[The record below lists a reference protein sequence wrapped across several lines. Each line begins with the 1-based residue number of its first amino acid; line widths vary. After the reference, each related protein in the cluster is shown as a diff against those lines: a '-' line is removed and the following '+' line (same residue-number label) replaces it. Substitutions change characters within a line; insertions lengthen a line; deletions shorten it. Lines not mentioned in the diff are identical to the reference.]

1 MCLINASQYAT
12 NFVSL
17 LSQLISQS
25 SSINSTRSWL
35 WGLTVYITI
44 DSCFNFDVQQV
55 QVQRLWVSEVTNWSS
70 DHRLELPFD
79 DAWRTI
85 WVGDVTHRC
94 VSGRL
99 VGVGCHLYDIVTSY
113 DREKAWKSTED
124 VQNPVVRW
132 KLQCWDSDCLGG
144 AYMYSPDYTRNVQ
157 GAAPRLA

>member
-55 QVQRLWVSEVTNWSS
+55 QRVQRLWVSEVTNWSS

-113 DREKAWKSTED
+113 DRGK
-124 VQNPVVRW
+124 
-132 KLQCWDSDCLGG
+132 
-144 AYMYSPDYTRNVQ
+144 
-157 GAAPRLA
+157 APRMCRTRWFVGSCNVGIQTVWVELTCTPQTTHAMCKVLRLD